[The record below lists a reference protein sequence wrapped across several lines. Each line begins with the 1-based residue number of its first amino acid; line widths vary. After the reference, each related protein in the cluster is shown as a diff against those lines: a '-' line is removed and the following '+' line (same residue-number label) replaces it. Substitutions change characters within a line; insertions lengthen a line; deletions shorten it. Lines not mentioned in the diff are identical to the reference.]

1 MVHRPPRCPHLPE
14 SNVHCAVQARQTADS
29 LLLTYGTLFSG
40 TPFRLILLTCPGQ
53 EVPLS
58 LSSPVVNSY
67 ESDMHIVSAFIA
79 IVCLAGFRS
88 EIAVKSDPFLWGWQ
102 CTGYSLFVVLLEK
115 LL

>member
-1 MVHRPPRCPHLPE
+1 M
-14 SNVHCAVQARQTADS
+14 QARLIADS
-29 LLLTYGTLFSG
+29 VLLAYATLFSG
-40 TPFRLILLTCPGQ
+40 TPFQLILLTCPGQ

-58 LSSPVVNSY
+58 LSSPVVNSC

-79 IVCLAGFRS
+79 IACLAGFGS